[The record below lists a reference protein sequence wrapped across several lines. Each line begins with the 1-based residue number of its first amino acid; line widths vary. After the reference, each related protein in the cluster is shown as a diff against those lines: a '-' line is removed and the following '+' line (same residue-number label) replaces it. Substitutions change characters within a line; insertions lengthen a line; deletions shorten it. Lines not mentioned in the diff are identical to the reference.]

1 MIEPRRLIVD
11 YKRQRG
17 FFESR
22 ENKIRLEFNEYVP
35 HIDNK
40 IFQIIMNKIS
50 AETFSVYPEMENT
63 YRALSSYLARP
74 VENLLLTSGADQ
86 AIFQIFNTFCETNDK
101 IGLVEPNFSMYH
113 HYATII
119 GCEVV
124 GCYYDAIKWSIEEEC
139 IYDLIKKNCKII
151 VITTPNSYTGTTINK
166 ETLNNIIKKCFHA
179 GILVLIDEVYFDFSS
194 EDCSSFVDYYDNVI
208 CLRSFSKSVGL
219 AGLRVGYILSN
230 PKIIEHIYRTSFGVE
245 INGVAAKAIEV
256 LCNNSELYSSL
267 VSEILDSKKYLY
279 QELFSLGFQPQKT
292 ETNFIPIK
300 PKDKQKLISYLKTHN
315 VRVRKYPNISHFDD
329 YISFTV
335 GTKETSES
343 IISLLK
349 NFGDVN

>member
-139 IYDLIKKNCKII
+139 IYDLK
-151 VITTPNSYTGTTINK
+151 
-166 ETLNNIIKKCFHA
+166 
-179 GILVLIDEVYFDFSS
+179 
-194 EDCSSFVDYYDNVI
+194 
-208 CLRSFSKSVGL
+208 
-219 AGLRVGYILSN
+219 
-230 PKIIEHIYRTSFGVE
+230 
-245 INGVAAKAIEV
+245 
-256 LCNNSELYSSL
+256 
-267 VSEILDSKKYLY
+267 
-279 QELFSLGFQPQKT
+279 
-292 ETNFIPIK
+292 
-300 PKDKQKLISYLKTHN
+300 
-315 VRVRKYPNISHFDD
+315 
-329 YISFTV
+329 
-335 GTKETSES
+335 
-343 IISLLK
+343 
-349 NFGDVN
+349 